1 MCLFFTVCV
10 ATGLPAA
17 GAGASGGAPDSAQSS
32 GSGGAGGSGGQ
43 KTPQPT
49 IRFAIPDP
57 AGGPQKVV
65 FVLSLGADASTNA
78 DITDTLADN
87 LKSGRTPNLWTGNL
101 PVQRKMA
108 FVPEGSWGLA
118 EFLNQCAEYP
128 ESTAG
133 AFIVMP
139 ASYESKNDN
148 YLFVIRTDS
157 RLQFNT
163 LIATCAA
170 KPAPPKEAEPTPAP
184 ERRHDHRGWWQ
195 DAGAS
200 VEPSPTP
207 ASAAAPVM
215 VGNAQVEFASTT
227 ATGEYGHSVIQFLPL
242 AVLTSI
248 YLAFA
253 PQRLTQ
259 SLVTRAFPVPSPLP
273 PYGAQTQVQTENQTT
288 LNSSGTATLQ
298 NNVVSA
304 VGIAQLLFGRQGSTD
319 HYTVHAAED
328 AAVKFI
334 NTNLR
339 TVCRNWGTWSAP
351 LDGEPAYCTWGV
363 NDGPVPSPPR
373 TKS

>member
-1 MCLFFTVCV
+1 MFAVCV

-17 GAGASGGAPDSAQSS
+17 GAGSTGGATTGDSS
-32 GSGGAGGSGGQ
+32 GSGSPAGGGGQ
-43 KTPQPT
+43 KTPLPT
-49 IRFAIPDP
+49 IKFAIPDA
-57 AGGPQKVV
+57 AGSPGATQKVV
-65 FVLSLGADASTNA
+65 FVLSLGADAATNA
-78 DITDTLADN
+78 DITDALADN

-101 PVQRKMA
+101 NVQRKTA
-108 FVPEGSWGLA
+108 FVPEGAWGLA
-118 EFLNQCAEYP
+118 EFLNECAEYP

-139 ASYESKNDN
+139 SSYESRSDN

-170 KPAPPKEAEPTPAP
+170 KAAPQKEAEPTPASS
-184 ERRHDHRGWWQ
+184 
-195 DAGAS
+195 AS
-200 VEPSPTP
+200 PI
-207 ASAAAPVM
+207 M

-259 SLVTRAFPVPSPLP
+259 TIVSRAFPTPNPLP
-273 PYGAQTQVQTENQTT
+273 AFGAQTSIQTENQTT

-334 NTNLR
+334 NTNVR

-351 LDGEPAYCTWGV
+351 LDGEPAYCTWGE
-363 NDGPVPSPPR
+363 NDGTAPSPLP
-373 TKS
+373 TKP